1 MDIRNGQAEVQIPAS
16 PLSICVA
23 SASHLTTTSLFQ
35 YLRNGNNNIN
45 FIGLWWQLMGFTLVV
60 KSIGQE
66 LAGLN
71 SNLAFSL
78 IMALGR
84 LSQAQFSHL

>member
-1 MDIRNGQAEVQIPAS
+1 
-16 PLSICVA
+16 
-23 SASHLTTTSLFQ
+23 
-35 YLRNGNNNIN
+35 
-45 FIGLWWQLMGFTLVV
+45 MGFTLVV

-78 IMALGR
+78 INGLGQT
-84 LSQAQFSHL
+84 LPGSVFSSIKWIY